1 MKQTIQDII
10 SKLHSNSRLSF
21 DDALILWKEAP
32 LWTLS
37 QEALRVKRQISHN
50 DVYYNR
56 NFHIE
61 PTNRCICECSFC
73 SFRRDSS
80 DPLSWDYSLDDISRI
95 ALEHR
100 GGQETEVHIVGGVHP
115 NHDVYYYIEMLHR
128 IKEALPSIHI
138 KAFTAIE
145 LRYMIEKAG
154 LSLEQ
159 GLSLLK
165 QAGLESIP
173 GGGAE
178 IFAPR
183 VRTRLCPR
191 KGSAEEWLEVHR
203 VAHSLGIDSNATI
216 LYGHIET
223 LEERIDHM
231 LRIRSLQDETS
242 MINAFIPL
250 KFRRSNNALSHVEE
264 SSVIDDMRTMA
275 MSRLI
280 LDNIPHM
287 KSYWVMYG
295 KQTMEMALMFGADDI
310 DGTIEDSTKIYS
322 MAGAEEQRPRLTIEQ
337 IQDIC
342 SSLQM
347 RAVERDTHY
356 NIL

>member
-1 MKQTIQDII
+1 MSRVGDIL
-10 SKLHSNSRLSF
+10 SKLRSEGRLSF
-21 DDALILWKEAP
+21 DDALVLWKEAP

-37 QEALRVKRQISHN
+37 EEAMRIKRKKSGD
-50 DVYYNR
+50 DVYFNR

-61 PTNRCICECSFC
+61 PTNRCICECCFC
-73 SFRRDSS
+73 SFRRDPS
-80 DPLSWDYSLDDISRI
+80 DAQSWDYSLDDISQI
-95 ALEHR
+95 ALSHK
-100 GGQETEVHIVGGVHP
+100 GGPQTEVHIVGGVHP
-115 NHDVYYYIEMLHR
+115 DHDVYYYVEMLQR
-128 IKEALPSIHI
+128 IKAILPKIHI
-138 KAFTAIE
+138 KAFTAVE
-145 LRYMIEKAG
+145 LRYMISKAG

-159 GLSLLK
+159 GLHLLK
-165 QAGLESIP
+165 DAGLESIP

-191 KGSAEEWLEVHR
+191 KGTAEEWLEVHR
-203 VAHSLGIDSNATI
+203 TAHGMGIPSNATM

-223 LEERIDHM
+223 VEERIDHM

-250 KFRRSNNALSHVEE
+250 KFRHSHNALSYLEE
-264 SSVIDDMRTMA
+264 CSVIDDLRTMA

-280 LDNIPHM
+280 LDNVPHM

-295 KQTMEMALMFGADDI
+295 KSTMEMALMFGADDI
-310 DGTIEDSTKIYS
+310 DGTIDDSTKIYS
-322 MAGAEEQRPRLTIEQ
+322 MAGSEEKNPILTIEQ
-337 IQDIC
+337 INNIC
-342 SSLQM
+342 STQSL